1 MRAVVLTGHG
11 GPEVLEVQE
20 RPEPPVGAGEVRID
34 VRAAG
39 VNFADTAAR
48 VGVYPDAPK
57 PPCVLGYEVAGVV
70 ESVGDGVEWPS
81 ANDRVVAGVRFGGY
95 AERVTV
101 PAGQVLPLADRFGF
115 EQGAAI
121 PVNYV
126 TAYCG
131 LVVMGGVTEGERVLI
146 HAAGG
151 GVGTA
156 AIQIARRRGAEIFG
170 TASAAKHGAIEELG
184 VAHPIDYRTRDFE
197 TEVNR
202 ITGGEG
208 IDVAFDALGPS
219 SFRKDYRLLRPGG
232 RLIMYGVAEL
242 QEGTSRSMP
251 AIARS
256 LVRMPFATLPW
267 WKSLSILNE
276 NKGVFGLNML
286 HWWDREGDVTRITA
300 PLIEE
305 LDAGD
310 LEPMV
315 AEAFP
320 FERAGDAHR
329 FIGERRNIGKVVL
342 VP

>member
-1 MRAVVLTGHG
+1 VRAVVLTGHG
-11 GPEVLEVQE
+11 GPEVLQVQE
-20 RPEPPVGAGEVRID
+20 RPDPPVGSGEVRID
-34 VRAAG
+34 VKAAG
-39 VNFADTAAR
+39 LNFADTAAR

-57 PPCVLGYEVAGVV
+57 PPSVLGYEVAGLV
-70 ESVGDGVEWPS
+70 ESVGDGVESPS
-81 ANDRVVAGVRFGGY
+81 VGDRVVAGVRFGGH
-95 AERVTV
+95 AERVVV
-101 PAGQVLPLADRFGF
+101 PAGQVLPLPDRLSF
-115 EQGAAI
+115 EQGAAV

-131 LVVMGGVTEGERVLI
+131 LVVMAGLKEGERVLI
-146 HAAGG
+146 HSAGG

-156 AIQIARRRGAEIFG
+156 AIQIARRRGAEVFG
-170 TASAAKHGAIEELG
+170 TASAAKHAAISELG
-184 VAHPIDYRTRDFE
+184 VAHPIDYRGQDFE
-197 TEVNR
+197 AEVNR

-242 QEGTSRSMP
+242 QEGTSRSLP

-256 LVRMPFATLPW
+256 LARMPFATLPW

-286 HWWDREGDVTRITA
+286 HWWDSEGDVSRITG
-300 PLIEE
+300 PLVEQ
-305 LDAGD
+305 LDAGE
-310 LEPMV
+310 LEPIV
-315 AEAFP
+315 AESFP
-320 FERAGDAHR
+320 FDRAGDAHR
-329 FIGERRNIGKVVL
+329 FIAERRNVGKVVL

>member
-11 GPEVLEVQE
+11 GPEVLQVEE
-20 RPEPPVGAGEVRID
+20 RPDPPVGAGEVRIA

-70 ESVGDGVEWPS
+70 ESVGAGVES
-81 ANDRVVAGVRFGGY
+81 ASVGDRVVAGVRFGGY
-95 AERVTV
+95 AERVVV
-101 PAGQVLPLADRFGF
+101 PAGQVLALAERFTF

-131 LVVMGGVTEGERVLI
+131 LVVMGGVKEGERVLI

-156 AIQIARRRGAEIFG
+156 ATQIARRRGAEIFG
-170 TASAAKHGAIEELG
+170 TASAAKHAAITELG
-184 VAHPIDYRTRDFE
+184 VAHPIDYRTQDFE
-197 TEVNR
+197 AEINR

-208 IDVAFDALGPS
+208 IDLAFDALGPS

-242 QEGTSRSMP
+242 QEGTARSVP

-256 LVRMPFATLPW
+256 LARMPFATLPW

-286 HWWDREGDVTRITA
+286 HWWDREGDVSRITG
-300 PLIEE
+300 PLVEE
-305 LDAGD
+305 LEAGE
-310 LEPMV
+310 LEPVV
-315 AEAFP
+315 AESFP

-329 FIGERRNIGKVVL
+329 YIAERRNIGKVVL

>member
-1 MRAVVLTGHG
+1 VRAVVLTGHG
-11 GPEVLEVQE
+11 GPEVLQVQE
-20 RPEPPVGAGEVRID
+20 RPDPPVGSGEVRVD
-34 VRAAG
+34 VKAAG

-57 PPCVLGYEVAGVV
+57 PPSVLGYEVAGVV
-70 ESVGDGVEWPS
+70 ESVGDGVESPS
-81 ANDRVVAGVRFGGY
+81 VGDRVVAGVRFGGH
-95 AERVTV
+95 AERVVV
-101 PAGQVLPLADRFGF
+101 PAGQVLPLPDRLSF
-115 EQGAAI
+115 EQGAAV

-131 LVVMGGVTEGERVLI
+131 LVVMAGLKEGERVLI
-146 HAAGG
+146 HSAGG

-156 AIQIARRRGAEIFG
+156 AIQIARNRDAEIFG
-170 TASAAKHGAIEELG
+170 TASAAKHAVISELG
-184 VAHPIDYRTRDFE
+184 VGHPIDYRSQDFE
-197 TEVNR
+197 AEVNR

-242 QEGTSRSMP
+242 QEGTSRSVP
-251 AIARS
+251 AIVRS
-256 LVRMPFATLPW
+256 LARMPFATLPW

-286 HWWDREGDVTRITA
+286 HWWDRERDVSRITG
-300 PLIEE
+300 PLVEQLE
-305 LDAGD
+305 AGE
-310 LEPMV
+310 LEPIV
-315 AEAFP
+315 AESFP
-320 FERAGDAHR
+320 FDRAGDAHR
-329 FIGERRNIGKVVL
+329 FIAERRNIGKVVL

>member
-11 GPEVLEVQE
+11 GPEVLQIQE
-20 RPEPPVGAGEVRID
+20 RPDPPVGDGEVRID
-34 VRAAG
+34 VKAAG

-70 ESVGDGVEWPS
+70 ESVGDGVESPS
-81 ANDRVVAGVRFGGY
+81 VGDRVVAGVRFGGH
-95 AERVTV
+95 AERVVV
-101 PAGQVLPLADRFGF
+101 PPGQVLPLPDRLSY
-115 EQGAAI
+115 EQGAAV

-131 LVVMGGVTEGERVLI
+131 LVVMAGLKEGERVLI

-156 AIQIARRRGAEIFG
+156 AIQLARRRGAEIFG
-170 TASAAKHGAIEELG
+170 TASASKHARITELG
-184 VAHPIDYRTRDFE
+184 VAHAIDYRAQDFE
-197 TEVNR
+197 AEVKR
-202 ITGGEG
+202 ITGGQG

-232 RLIMYGVAEL
+232 RLVMYGAAEL
-242 QEGTSRSMP
+242 QEGTSRSVP

-256 LVRMPFATLPW
+256 LAGMPVATLPW

-286 HWWDREGDVTRITA
+286 HWWDREGDIDRITG
-300 PLIEE
+300 PLVEE
-305 LDAGD
+305 LEAGE
-310 LEPMV
+310 LEPVV
-315 AEAFP
+315 AESFP
-320 FERAGDAHR
+320 FDRAGDAHR
-329 FIGERRNIGKVVL
+329 YIAERRNIGKVVL